1 MTIRGKI
8 YSEETNTLEVR
19 LQNCLIDRED
29 EFSLGVSSGE
39 EIKIEV
45 VGRDITPTT
54 HNIYLDG
61 DSLEEV
67 EVEGEIKK
75 SNL

>member
-8 YSEETNTLEVR
+8 YSEGTNTLEVR

-39 EIKIEV
+39 KIQVEV
-45 VGRDITPTT
+45 VGRDITTST
-54 HNIYLDG
+54 HVIYLDG
-61 DSLEEV
+61 DSL
-67 EVEGEIKK
+67 VEGKENIK